1 VAALG
6 FNFGAATICRVFSEL
21 AAAQGSAAL
30 KEKNMKRTLSLWLS
44 LPAAAGLLAFAL
56 LPVFAQQPA
65 ATGAAPAGPTGKVH
79 GHVTNPTG
87 QAQGNG
93 SVSLSTDGGNTLKY
107 TFPVDANGD
116 YTGEAAPGKYMAVYR
131 APDTP
136 AGKMVDDLPNVT
148 VVAGQDVAA
157 DIDMSRQEY
166 IDKMPEDQKKQLEE
180 LKKNNAEAMKAN
192 EVINH
197 LNADLKVVAQDKK
210 DVDSASATA
219 QQQLGATAAR
229 ADIDAKATEIR
240 TAKYA
245 DIDSMMTKDTAAKP
259 DEALLWDNLGYAQ
272 AGEKKYDDAITS
284 YKKAID
290 LETAAKKP
298 RMEVIGVAQAGL
310 GEVYARTGKV
320 PEANAA
326 YDAAAKADPTR
337 ASLHLRNEAVIFF
350 QEHNSTAQVAAA
362 DEAIKVDPS
371 DAILYYI
378 KGQGLVQNATI
389 DPKTNR
395 IVLPDDCT
403 AAYQKYLDLA
413 PNGPYAGEVA
423 GILSQ
428 AGQKINSSYKAG
440 KSK

>member
-1 VAALG
+1 
-6 FNFGAATICRVFSEL
+6 
-21 AAAQGSAAL
+21 
-30 KEKNMKRTLSLWLS
+30 MKRNLSLWLS

-56 LPVFAQQPA
+56 LPAFAQQPA
-65 ATGAAPAGPTGKVH
+65 ASAAPAGAMGKVH

-87 QAQGNG
+87 QAQGSG

-107 TFPVDANGD
+107 TFPVNADGD
-116 YTGEAAPGKYMAVYR
+116 YSGEAAPGTYMAVYR

-136 AGKMVDDLPNVT
+136 PGKMVDDLPNVK

-166 IDKMPEDQKKQLEE
+166 IEKMPEEQKKQLEE
-180 LKKNNAEAMKAN
+180 LRKANAEALKAN
-192 EVINH
+192 VVINH
-197 LNADLKVVAQDKK
+197 LNADLRVVAQDKK
-210 DVDSASATA
+210 DIDSAPQTA
-219 QQQLGATAAR
+219 AQQLGASAQR
-229 ADIDAKATEIR
+229 ADIDAKTSEIR
-240 TAKYA
+240 AAKYA
-245 DIDSMMTKDTAAKP
+245 DIESMMSKDTQAKP

-272 AGEKKYDDAITS
+272 AGLKKYDDAITS

-290 LETAAKKP
+290 LETASKKP

-326 YDAAAKADPTR
+326 YDAAAKADPAR
-337 ASLHLRNEAVIFF
+337 AALHLRNEAVIFF
-350 QEHNSTAQVAAA
+350 QEHNTAAQVAAA
-362 DEAIKVDPS
+362 DEAIKADPN

-378 KGQGLVQNATI
+378 KGQGLVQSATI
-389 DPKTNR
+389 DPKTQR

-403 AAYQKYLDLA
+403 AAYQKYLELA
-413 PNGPYAGEVA
+413 PDGPYAAEVA

-428 AGQKINSSYKAG
+428 AGQKISSSYKAG
-440 KSK
+440 KKK